1 MREVSYMVLN
11 CGDNESLVRNG
22 QIDFLIPVY
31 VNGTG
36 IVVGRRSCFTIRR
49 YIFPRQSTA

>member
-1 MREVSYMVLN
+1 MREVSSMVLN
-11 CGDNESLVRNG
+11 CGDKESLVRNG

-49 YIFPRQSTA
+49 